1 MRPEPGLVRA
11 VERVGDRWVLLIV
24 AGLLDGPRRFGDLGD
39 GLGVAPNILT
49 ARLRQLTED
58 GLVVARP
65 YSHRPV
71 RHEYALTGAGREL
84 AATLAQLADWGSRRR
99 GGPPLRRLPLP
110 LRHHPR
116 GAALVPHL
124 RPDRRGRGGHRH
136 LRGLTPGHL
145 PTPGWRAGS
154 AVQSDAARTSAT
166 ADHRSA
172 VGGSPRKLDR
182 TRPSGP
188 TIRSMGTASTP

>member
-71 RHEYALTGAGREL
+71 RHEYALTGPGREL
-84 AATLAQLADWGSRRR
+84 AATLAQLADWGARRR
-99 GGPPLRRLPLP
+99 GGPRT
-110 LRHHPR
+110 
-116 GAALVPHL
+116 AAFHSRCGTTLEL
-124 RPDRRGRGGHRH
+124 RPWC
-136 LRGLTPGHL
+136 
-145 PTPGWRAGS
+145 PTC
-154 AVQSDAARTSAT
+154 
-166 ADHRSA
+166 
-172 VGGSPRKLDR
+172 DR
-182 TRPSGP
+182 TVEGDEA
-188 TIRSMGTASTP
+188 TDTYEA